1 MGPKNFRT
9 KSERARER
17 GGKGNTSI
25 TRRRALTVPWDGR
38 NHREVIQDER
48 AMRDRHAN
56 DTSHTGGRGVC
67 NKPTAEALA

>member
-1 MGPKNFRT
+1 MERKNFRT

-17 GGKGNTSI
+17 EREGNTSI
-25 TRRRALTVPWDGR
+25 IRRRALTVPWDGR

-56 DTSHTGGRGVC
+56 DTSHPGGKGVC
-67 NKPTAEALA
+67 NKPKAEALA